1 MKKVATWGATLA
13 GALVL
18 SACSI
23 SMPYTPP
30 QQQHHHQGHTHH
42 DHMHH
47 GHSHGHH
54 HHQSKAPMMDKRFS
68 CRNGL
73 SVNVRHM
80 GNDQLEL
87 RLDDKRAV
95 LKQAVSGS
103 GERYV
108 AKQGL
113 FGRGAEW
120 HQKGNEAIFNFVD
133 PYGNA
138 VETTCN
144 AMMK

>member
-18 SACSI
+18 SACSV
-23 SMPYTPP
+23 SMPYAPP
-30 QQQHHHQGHTHH
+30 QHHHGHQGHVGHGHMGHTHTH
-42 DHMHH
+42 QQMDHAH
-47 GHSHGHH
+47 
-54 HHQSKAPMMDKRFS
+54 MMNRRFS

>member
-1 MKKVATWGATLA
+1 MKKAATWGATLA

-18 SACSI
+18 SACSV

-30 QQQHHHQGHTHH
+30 QQHQHGHMGHG
-42 DHMHH
+42 HMHQ
-47 GHSHGHH
+47 
-54 HHQSKAPMMDKRFS
+54 HQQPIGQAPAMAKRFE
-68 CRNGL
+68 CQNGL
-73 SVNVRHM
+73 SVTVRHM
-80 GNDQLEL
+80 GNSQVEL

-103 GERYV
+103 GERY
-108 AKQGL
+108 AATSGL

-120 HQKGNEAIFNFVD
+120 HQKGNQAHFSFVD

-138 VETTCN
+138 VETSCN

>member
-1 MKKVATWGATLA
+1 MKKVAAWSASVA

-30 QQQHHHQGHTHH
+30 PQQQPHMQHQHSH
-42 DHMHH
+42 HMHQ
-47 GHSHGHH
+47 
-54 HHQSKAPMMDKRFS
+54 HQQQPIGQAPTMDKKAQRFS
-68 CRNGL
+68 CQNGL
-73 SVNVRHM
+73 AVHIRHV
-80 GNDQLEL
+80 GGDGLEL
-87 RLDDKRAV
+87 RLDDKYAL

-108 AKQGL
+108 ANRGL

-120 HQKGNEAIFNFVD
+120 HQKGNEAFFSFVD

-138 VETTCN
+138 VNTSCRAGMTW
-144 AMMK
+144 